1 MMTLQMKEYNMI
13 FKEKRKKYQHYDQ
26 VKLKDLNILLVKKY
40 DIPINV
46 K

>member
-1 MMTLQMKEYNMI
+1 MMTLQMREQNMI
-13 FKEKRKKYQHYDQ
+13 FTEKRKKYQHYNQ
-26 VKLKDLNILLVKKY
+26 VKLKDLNILMVKKY

>member
-1 MMTLQMKEYNMI
+1 MTLQMKKYNLI
-13 FKEKRKKYQHYDQ
+13 LTEKLKKYQHYDQ

-40 DIPINV
+40 DVPINV

>member
-1 MMTLQMKEYNMI
+1 MTLYMKEYNMI
-13 FKEKRKKYQHYDQ
+13 FTEKRKKQHYDQ